1 MVTESN
7 NIFQLVDHME
17 LSNYEKVLNYLMF
30 NQSLIDDESNNEKIK
45 KYIELVKKVADG
57 NYFHVEDLTDKV
69 LLSLFDV
76 IISEGIDPWEIDLTK
91 FTEMYLSKIEKEKF
105 DFIHA
110 GMIIQ
115 MSWGILKMQCE
126 SVLNRLKEKEMKNE
140 DILLDEW
147 YDVLN
152 EGETPVLP
160 SPYYTPKTIGLIELL
175 NELEPVIENTVK
187 LNERHRGIKKE
198 AEPLIEYKIEVHK
211 ETISDDMNELLE
223 LLIDDKPVYF
233 NALCKNNLDNT
244 IKYFVALLFLVS
256 KGIVD
261 ILLISEDTNDILLR
275 KVKKDVE

>member
-7 NIFQLVDHME
+7 NLLQLVDHME
-17 LSNYEKVLNYLMF
+17 VSNYEKVLNYLMF
-30 NQSLIDDESNNEKIK
+30 NQSIIDDESNNEKIK
-45 KYIELVKKVADG
+45 KYMDLVKKVADG

-126 SVLNRLKEKEMKNE
+126 AILNKLTEKEMKNE

-152 EGETPVLP
+152 EGENPTLP

-187 LNERHRGIKKE
+187 LNEHHREIKKE
-198 AEPLIEYKIEVHK
+198 SEPLIEYKIEVHK
-211 ETISDDMNELLE
+211 ETITEDMNELLE
-223 LLIDDKPVYF
+223 LLVDDKPVYF
-233 NALCKNNLDNT
+233 NNLCKNNLDNT
-244 IKYFVALLFLVS
+244 IKYFIALLFLVS

-261 ILLISEDTNDILLR
+261 ILLISEDTNDILFR
-275 KVKKDVE
+275 KVKKNVE

>member
-7 NIFQLVDHME
+7 NLMQLVDHIE
-17 LSNYEKVLNYLMF
+17 LNNYEKVLNYLMF
-30 NQSLIDDESNNEKIK
+30 NQALIDDESSNEKIK
-45 KYIELVKKVADG
+45 KYISLVKKVADG
-57 NYFHVEDLTDKV
+57 NYFHVEDLTEKV

-126 SVLNRLKEKEMKNE
+126 SVLNKLKEKEMKNE

-147 YDVLN
+147 YEVLN
-152 EGETPVLP
+152 EGETPTLP

-175 NELEPVIENTVK
+175 NELEPAIENTVK
-187 LNERHRGIKKE
+187 LNEQHRKIKKE
-198 AEPLIEYKIEVHK
+198 SEPSIEYKIEVHK
-211 ETISDDMNELLE
+211 ETITEDMNELLE
-223 LLIDDKPVYF
+223 LLTDDKPVYF

-244 IKYFVALLFLVS
+244 IKYFIALLFLVS

-261 ILLISEDTNDILLR
+261 ILLISEDTNDILIR
-275 KVKKDVE
+275 KVNKNVE

>member
-7 NIFQLVDHME
+7 NLMQLVDHIE
-17 LSNYEKVLNYLMF
+17 LNNYEKVLNYLMF
-30 NQSLIDDESNNEKIK
+30 NQALIDDESSNEKIK
-45 KYIELVKKVADG
+45 KYISLVKKVADG
-57 NYFHVEDLTDKV
+57 NYFHVEDLTEKV

-126 SVLNRLKEKEMKNE
+126 SVLNKLKEKEMKNE

-147 YDVLN
+147 YEVLN
-152 EGETPVLP
+152 EGETPTLP
-160 SPYYTPKTIGLIELL
+160 NPYYTPKTIGLIELL
-175 NELEPVIENTVK
+175 NELEPAIENTVK
-187 LNERHRGIKKE
+187 LNEQHRKIKKE
-198 AEPLIEYKIEVHK
+198 SEPSIEYKIEVHK
-211 ETISDDMNELLE
+211 ETITEDMNELLE
-223 LLIDDKPVYF
+223 LLTDDKPVYF

-256 KGIVD
+256 KGLVD
-261 ILLISEDTNDILLR
+261 ILLISEDTNDILIR
-275 KVKKDVE
+275 KVNKNVE

>member
-7 NIFQLVDHME
+7 NLMQLVDHIE
-17 LSNYEKVLNYLMF
+17 LNNYEKVLNYLMF
-30 NQSLIDDESNNEKIK
+30 NQALIDDESSNEKIK
-45 KYIELVKKVADG
+45 KYISLVKKVADG
-57 NYFHVEDLTDKV
+57 NYFHVEDLTEKV

-126 SVLNRLKEKEMKNE
+126 SVLNKLKEKEMKNE

-147 YDVLN
+147 YEVLN
-152 EGETPVLP
+152 EGETPTLP

-175 NELEPVIENTVK
+175 NELEPAIENTVK
-187 LNERHRGIKKE
+187 LNEQHRKIKKE
-198 AEPLIEYKIEVHK
+198 SEPSIEYKIEVHK
-211 ETISDDMNELLE
+211 ETITEDMNELLE
-223 LLIDDKPVYF
+223 LLTDDKPVYF

-256 KGIVD
+256 KGLVD
-261 ILLISEDTNDILLR
+261 ILLISEDTNDILIR
-275 KVKKDVE
+275 KVNKNVE